1 MTFTEKKVA
10 VRQNMLIAAMSVVDA
25 KMDVLIEALGI
36 TADSQPDGFKRIEEA
51 EQLVKD
57 TCAELKKVYE
67 DEESAEKQI
76 EGMLE
81 RFSKSPIQA
90 FSDLAPTAQEG
101 GPQV

>member
-1 MTFTEKKVA
+1 MTFTEKEVA
-10 VRQNMLIAAMSVVDA
+10 VRQNMIIAGMATIDA
-25 KMDVLIEALGI
+25 KLDVLIEALGI
-36 TADSQPDGFKRIEEA
+36 TAESQPDGFKKIEEA

-57 TCAELKKVYE
+57 TVAELKKVYE
-67 DEESAEKQI
+67 DEENAEKQI